1 MKRTTSGKRILSLE
15 SLEGRDLMSGMGVA
29 SAPAPMIGLP
39 SAQVSPLPPP
49 KWPPQFQFPNLTGDR
64 FVIVD
69 GIYDNVG
76 TLYIAQENRVSGTF
90 QGIFIDRQLNHRGVV
105 MAVSGRLAPD
115 TGFYDLQFSGGGSVS
130 VGLNPPP
137 FETEIQ
143 TVSFGG
149 SVDVSIGS
157 PWIVGILDVHDI
169 LITPAGAYSSDTGEI
184 AVAGR
189 IPTAVPDL
197 TGDRF
202 AIKDQGGHTIGQLV
216 ITGEDQQSDTFTA
229 TYVDAKLNHLG
240 VVQTVRGVIDP
251 SHGPHGAVQFL
262 FAGSGDASRS
272 GRFPAHE
279 HQYVTYDGTVQGSGR
294 TATLA
299 GTIDVN
305 DRYTTIFGTYTA
317 DTGPITTTGSQ

>member
-1 MKRTTSGKRILSLE
+1 RTESAMKRMTSRKRVLSLE
-15 SLEGRDLMSGMGVA
+15 SLEGRDLMSGMGI
-29 SAPAPMIGLP
+29 SPAPMIAP
-39 SAQVSPLPPP
+39 QSAQVLPLPPP

-90 QGIFIDRQLNHRGVV
+90 QGIFIDRQLNHLGVI
-105 MAVSGRLAPD
+105 MTVSGRLAPD
-115 TGFYDLQFSGGGSVS
+115 TGFYDLQFSGGGTMS
-130 VGLNPPP
+130 VGLNPPS

-149 SVDVSIGS
+149 SVDVSSRS
-157 PWIVGILDVHDI
+157 PFIFGILDVHDT
-169 LITPAGAYSSDTGEI
+169 LITPAGAFSSDTGQI

-189 IPTAVPDL
+189 IPTAVPNL

-216 ITGEDQQSDTFTA
+216 ITGEDQQTDTFTA

-262 FAGSGDASRS
+262 FAGSGDASS
-272 GRFPAHE
+272 SSHWFPRHE
-279 HQYVTYDGTVQGSGR
+279 HQYVTYDGTVQGSGH

-305 DRYTTIFGTYTA
+305 DRY
-317 DTGPITTTGSQ
+317 